1 MQATEV
7 EGESKLEPE
16 TILTNNQEQNQNPS
30 QNNLEVSSNMTTSD
44 KNTSQNNE
52 TTNITDDPELSNF
65 FAEII
70 QDTPDQESTKKEKI
84 LTSKYQEQD
93 LGTSEEQISRLLQP
107 YYEWRNLNPYDVLM
121 LDVDATEE
129 DIRQRYRK
137 LSSLVHPD
145 KSRNERA
152 REAFEEV
159 KKAYQQLND
168 EDRKR
173 MILLTIESIREQFEK
188 EKKKKAAVHNAQLNQ
203 NPNEERTFIQ
213 KKFAEIEMRRRNTE
227 KHQRAHQKREREEEE
242 KIKEEQ
248 LSSQKFEKEWSDDK
262 RRTDRVGNWRDF
274 QTDGKNKK
282 MKMQNWNQEERK
294 ADKQKYGQVELESWK
309 KNWK

>member
-1 MQATEV
+1 ME
-7 EGESKLEPE
+7 
-16 TILTNNQEQNQNPS
+16 
-30 QNNLEVSSNMTTSD
+30 
-44 KNTSQNNE
+44 
-52 TTNITDDPELSNF
+52 
-65 FAEII
+65 
-70 QDTPDQESTKKEKI
+70 
-84 LTSKYQEQD
+84 
-93 LGTSEEQISRLLQP
+93 
-107 YYEWRNLNPYDVLM
+107 NLNPYDVLM